1 MDFSTSG
8 SPAGPSSKR
17 ARLDATI
24 ESGDNADKESNE
36 ELEGDHCSICLQLLL
51 DRTLIPECSHEFCF
65 ECIVTWT
72 EQSRRCPLC
81 TRTIGTYLIHH
92 IRSNYDY
99 QKYHLPPLRSSPPPI
114 QPLRRVRGSSIH
126 QRPGQER
133 RWGRRQ
139 RRDQDVADELERAI
153 DRRRWIYQNR
163 LFAKH
168 VGSNRASR
176 YRPFPTPTQFSASP
190 DYISRATVFIRRELR
205 VWPNLDVEFL
215 TTFILSLMK
224 AIDIRS
230 ESAVKLMAEF
240 LDMDCP
246 YREGNRFPNAEHF
259 VHELYS
265 FLRSPYKTL
274 SAYDV
279 NVQYDEPEG
288 FRRRTNHDN
297 KTTSEEFKTN
307 ELSAAQSRS
316 RRHSRVRMRLRD
328 GSGRSRSKSGA
339 RHLDDRLDGCL
350 MVSAECHGAKQF
362 TSHSQDSSRPSTT
375 PNSGCLS
382 LAGEACAEEMVD
394 ENHDSSTSDLDL
406 LKGKGKERATPEG
419 LATNVDHV
427 HGSHNKSSRN
437 EREDVVSLS
446 SANAS
451 ELVGRSVSV
460 ERGNNYSGLSP
471 SYRNSSQS
479 SIVRSR
485 TRNPLLIAQAHLSEG
500 RNKRNSD
507 YTRPPPTNIENSESD
522 LRSASHSYDRPS
534 LLSRISEPKKTD
546 VQTNGSLTELSEH
559 GTEVSVQPGKSIQTV
574 EELRNRLLRRL
585 EAERIAQAGPRKIG
599 KHTDDN
605 SAPQSASSIPSSMLP
620 NGIDGSPSA
629 MVKKRKTADLEAE
642 ARARARVKMKL
653 TVAKHIDSSNAHS
666 DNVMV
671 HDSEEKPRVP
681 LKREGILRTVLE
693 NRRRGG

>member
-1 MDFSTSG
+1 MDLSTSG
-8 SPAGPSSKR
+8 SPVGPSSKR
-17 ARLDATI
+17 VRLDATI
-24 ESGDNADKESNE
+24 EAGDNTEKESNE

-51 DRTLIPECSHEFCF
+51 DRTVIPECSHEFCF

-99 QKYHLPPLRSSPPPI
+99 QNYHLPPLRSSPPPI

-126 QRPGQER
+126 RRLGQER

-139 RRDQDVADELERAI
+139 RRDQDVADELERTI
-153 DRRRWIYQNR
+153 DRRRWIYQNH
-163 LFAKH
+163 LFSKY

-176 YRPFPTPTQFSASP
+176 YRPFPTPAQFSASP
-190 DYISRATVFIRRELR
+190 DYISRATIFIRRELR

-246 YREGNRFPNAEHF
+246 YREGRRFPNAEHF

-288 FRRRTNHDN
+288 FHRRTNQDN
-297 KTTSEEFKTN
+297 ETAFEERKTN
-307 ELSAAQSRS
+307 ELPAPRS
-316 RRHSRVRMRLRD
+316 RRHSRERMRLRD
-328 GSGRSRSKSGA
+328 GSGHSRSKSDT
-339 RHLDDRLDGCL
+339 RRPDDRLDGSVA
-350 MVSAECHGAKQF
+350 VSAEYLGAKQF
-362 TSHSQDSSRPSTT
+362 ASHSQGSSRPSTT

-382 LAGEACAEEMVD
+382 LAGEARAEEMVD
-394 ENHDSSTSDLDL
+394 ENHDFSTSQVNL
-406 LKGKGKERATPEG
+406 LKGKERATPEG
-419 LATNVDHV
+419 LAADADHE
-427 HGSHNKSSRN
+427 HGSHNRSSRN

-451 ELVGRSVSV
+451 ELAGKSVSA
-460 ERGNNYSGLSP
+460 ERGNNYSELSP
-471 SYRNSSQS
+471 PYRNPSQPS
-479 SIVRSR
+479 EVRLR
-485 TRNPLLIAQAHLSEG
+485 TRNPLLIARAHLSEG
-500 RNKRNSD
+500 RNERNSD
-507 YTRPPPTNIENSESD
+507 YTRLPPTFENSALD
-522 LRSASHSYDRPS
+522 LQTASHSHDRHPS
-534 LLSRISEPKKTD
+534 LLSRISEPKKTG
-546 VQTNGSLTELSEH
+546 VRPNGSLTELSE
-559 GTEVSVQPGKSIQTV
+559 TDKSVKTV
-574 EELRNRLLRRL
+574 NELRNRLLRRL
-585 EAERIAQAGPRKIG
+585 ETERAAQAKSGKPG
-599 KHTDDN
+599 KHTEDN
-605 SAPQSASSIPSSMLP
+605 LAPQNASSILSSTCP
-620 NGIDGSPSA
+620 NGIGGTPSA
-629 MVKKRKTADLEAE
+629 MVEKRKTADLEAE

-653 TVAKHIDSSNAHS
+653 TVAKHINPPSNAHS
-666 DNVMV
+666 DNVIV
-671 HDSEEKPRVP
+671 RDSDEKPRVP